1 MECLTRTVN
10 STPPYMFDR
19 VLNVPLD
26 YLSYFAVALIGINR
40 GVDVNKTGYGTTFKL
55 TKGYQRLKKNDQQLS
70 LMFLLFVSFSLFQCA
85 RQ

>member
-40 GVDVNKTGYGTTFKL
+40 EVDVNQTGYGTTFKL
-55 TKGYQRLKKNDQQLS
+55 TKG
-70 LMFLLFVSFSLFQCA
+70 
-85 RQ
+85 